1 MSTPLITNMAA
12 GLLSLCL
19 ALPIVYLAMT
29 RTTSTTHLALAPLL
43 SRLSKFI
50 DSINAV
56 VGTVASWL
64 TLLMVLVQTIVV
76 VQRYVFGVNYIWM
89 QESITY
95 MHGIL
100 FMLAAGYTLLHN
112 GHVRVDIFYRE
123 ASAKRKALTDLVGTY
138 LFLIPVLWVIWVA
151 AFPYVELSWTMREG
165 STETSGIQ
173 AVYLLKAVIL
183 AFVVLLMLQA
193 YSLAIR
199 SALTLADS
207 NGDGTSSAE
216 AAAKL

>member
-1 MSTPLITNMAA
+1 MNTPLIINLAT
-12 GLLSLCL
+12 GVLFLCL
-19 ALPIVYLAMT
+19 ALPLVYLAMT
-29 RTTSTTHLALAPLL
+29 RSAGSTQHALAPLL
-43 SRLSKFI
+43 NRMSDVI
-50 DSINAV
+50 DRVNAF

-64 TLLMVLVQTIVV
+64 TLLMVLVQTVV
-76 VQRYVFGVNYIWM
+76 VIQRYVFGVNYIWM

-100 FMLAAGYTLLHN
+100 FMVAAGYTLLHN
-112 GHVRVDIFYRE
+112 GHVRVDIFYRD
-123 ASAKRKALTDLVGTY
+123 ASPKRKALTDLVGTY
-138 LFLIPVLWVIWVA
+138 LFLIPVLCVVWVA

-183 AFVVLLMLQA
+183 AFVALLMLQA

-199 SALTLADS
+199 SALTLADR
-207 NGDGTSSAE
+207 NGDTSSTAE
-216 AAAKL
+216 AAPKV

>member
-1 MSTPLITNMAA
+1 MTTPLITNLAA
-12 GLLSLCL
+12 GILFLCL
-19 ALPIVYLAMT
+19 ALPVAYLLMA
-29 RTTSTTHLALAPLL
+29 RTSDNAHATLAPLL
-43 SRLSKFI
+43 RRVSSFI
-50 DSINAV
+50 DGVNGL
-56 VGTVASWL
+56 VGTAASWL
-64 TLLMVLVQTIVV
+64 TLLMVLVQAIVV
-76 VQRYVFGVNYIWM
+76 IQRYVFGVNYIWM

-100 FMLAAGYTLLHN
+100 FMVAAGYTLLNN

-123 ASAKRKALTDLVGTY
+123 APPKRKALTDLIGTY
-138 LFLIPVLWVIWVA
+138 LFLIPVLCVIWVA
-151 AFPYVELSWTMREG
+151 AYPYVELSWIMKEG

-199 SALTLADS
+199 SALTLGSRDNDPAP
-207 NGDGTSSAE
+207 G
-216 AAAKL
+216 AATAPKV